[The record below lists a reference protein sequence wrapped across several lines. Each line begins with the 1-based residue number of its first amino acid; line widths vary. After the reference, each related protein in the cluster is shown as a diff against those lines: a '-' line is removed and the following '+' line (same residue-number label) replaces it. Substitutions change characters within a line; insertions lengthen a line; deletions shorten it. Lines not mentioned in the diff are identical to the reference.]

1 MFIAL
6 DLAAI
11 RSIWPYT
18 AVPGPSGEIL
28 CLAMSG
34 PHGGNNTSGGP
45 AMDFIHTLL
54 FSDFLGTPSY
64 FWIIFISIVVGLLV
78 LDLGFLHK
86 GQKEIEAKESFML
99 YGGYMAIAFAFGAWV
114 WYARGSQAGLEFF
127 TGYLIEQSL
136 AMDNIFVIATVFTF
150 LGIPRIYQHRVLFWG
165 ILGVIVFR
173 AILIGLGAALVM
185 SFHWILFL
193 FGAFLVFTGLKM
205 FKTSS
210 EKPSLENN
218 WMLKLIKKNFR
229 VTDQLHGEKFTIRQI
244 DPKTGKMA
252 LFITPLFVSL
262 IIVEFV
268 DLVFA
273 VDSVPAIFAVT
284 QDTFI
289 VYTSNIFAILGL
301 RALYFALAAAM
312 HRFKYLQYSLAIIL
326 VLVGIKIF
334 LVPLGVKID
343 TAISLAVTISVLAS
357 GILWSLWKTRNDMPE
372 PQPVARPVE

>member
-1 MFIAL
+1 
-6 DLAAI
+6 
-11 RSIWPYT
+11 
-18 AVPGPSGEIL
+18 
-28 CLAMSG
+28 MSE
-34 PHGGNNTSGGP
+34 PHGGNINTKGP
-45 AMDFIHTLL
+45 AMEFIQDFL

-64 FWIIFISIVVGLLV
+64 FWLIFISVVVGLLV
-78 LDLGFLHK
+78 LDLGVLHK
-86 GQKEIEAKESFML
+86 GTREIEAKESFIL
-99 YGGYMAIAFAFGAWV
+99 YGGYMAIAFIFGAWV
-114 WYARGSQAGLEFF
+114 WYARGAQSGLEFY

-150 LGIPRIYQHRVLFWG
+150 LKIPRIYQHRVLFWG
-165 ILGVIVFR
+165 ILGVILFR

-185 SFHWILFL
+185 SFSWILFL

-205 FKTSS
+205 FKTSND
-210 EKPSLENN
+210 KHSLEDN
-218 WMLKLIKKNFR
+218 WMLRLIKKNFR
-229 VTDQLHGEKFTIRQI
+229 VTDELHGEKFTIRQI

-268 DLVFA
+268 DLIFA

-284 QDTFI
+284 QDPFI

-312 HRFKYLQYSLAIIL
+312 HRFKYLQYSLAVIL

-334 LVPLGVKID
+334 LVPLGIKID

-372 PQPVARPVE
+372 PMSKAAD